1 MASAEEYAE
10 GMGIEPATVFGR
22 AGEEVED
29 DEEDEEEGEDFL
41 ASGDDSRPAVRRGC
55 GRLER

>member
-1 MASAEEYAE
+1 MASTEEYEE
-10 GMGIEPATVFGR
+10 GMGIEPANVFGR

-29 DEEDEEEGEDFL
+29 EEEEEEEGEDFL
-41 ASGDDSRPAVRRGC
+41 ARGDDSRPAVRRGC

>member
-1 MASAEEYAE
+1 MASTEEYAE
-10 GMGIEPATVFGR
+10 GMGIEPANVFGR

-29 DEEDEEEGEDFL
+29 EEEEEDEDFL